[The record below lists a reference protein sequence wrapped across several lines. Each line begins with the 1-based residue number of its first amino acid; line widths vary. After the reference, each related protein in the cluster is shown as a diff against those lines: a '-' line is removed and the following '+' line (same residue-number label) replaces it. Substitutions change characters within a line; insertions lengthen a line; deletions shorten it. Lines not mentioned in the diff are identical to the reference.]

1 VAKDLSI
8 LIPSAREM
16 FLKDT
21 VEDLLRNIEMDTDII
36 VTLDGTWADPPLVQN
51 DRVNVIYVNPSIGQR
66 AATNLACRLSQAKYV
81 MKVDAHCAF
90 DKGFDRKM
98 IEGFQKMGD
107 DVTMVPVMRN
117 LHAFDWKCHH
127 CGFKSYQ
134 GPTPTVC
141 ACGSPKFRRK
151 MIWEPRKGTHSISYT
166 FDSGKLADVG
176 YEKSD
181 PHFQYSHEYK
191 NRDEYKRGAFVG
203 YRLSFDKPSL
213 SPRIVGL
220 LTNFANSHHLPSG
233 TYSFWSGENVPV
245 DTVGLSPVNNS
256 WCIRAIEVLGIRD
269 KLKVGGITTTPI
281 LAEMVE
287 NGDIL
292 PPSSGQGSDKP
303 RIGETMGESLPPEVS
318 APSITADVYS
328 PAPIPTT
335 RNAVNFDVVEEL
347 NGILGSEFIY
357 NEKTS
362 SFHNG
367 SVSLVPIYCKEFT
380 ESCSLQGSAFMCTRD
395 NYWKWEVSDENAGS
409 WGNQG
414 IEVALATWLSGGRV
428 LVNHN
433 TWYAHMFRTQGGDFG
448 FPWDAHGRAIQKTKF
463 FIRDKFWLQKHPTQ
477 IHPVSWL
484 IEKFLPINYK
494 NNEGRMVPAWPAQD
508 LEVLKTLE
516 RVV

>member
-1 VAKDLSI
+1 
-8 LIPSAREM
+8 M
-16 FLKDT
+16 FLRDT

-51 DRVNVIYVNPSIGQR
+51 DRVNVIYVSPSIGQR

-90 DKGFDRKM
+90 DQGFDRKM

-141 ACGSPKFRRK
+141 ACGNPKFRRK

-166 FDSGKLADVG
+166 FDSGKLAEVG

-181 PHFQYSHEYK
+181 PHFQYYHEFK
-191 NRDEYKRGAFVG
+191 NRPEY
-203 YRLSFDKPSL
+203 
-213 SPRIVGL
+213 
-220 LTNFANSHHLPSG
+220 
-233 TYSFWSGENVPV
+233 
-245 DTVGLSPVNNS
+245 
-256 WCIRAIEVLGIRD
+256 
-269 KLKVGGITTTPI
+269 LKMK
-281 LAEMVE
+281 E
-287 NGDIL
+287 
-292 PPSSGQGSDKP
+292 
-303 RIGETMGESLPPEVS
+303 ETG
-318 APSITADVYS
+318 
-328 PAPIPTT
+328 
-335 RNAVNFDVVEEL
+335 
-347 NGILGSEFIY
+347 
-357 NEKTS
+357 
-362 SFHNG
+362 
-367 SVSLVPIYCKEFT
+367 FT
-380 ESCSLQGSAFMCTRD
+380 ESMSLQGSAFMCTRD

-433 TWYAHMFRTQGGDFG
+433 TWYAHLFRTQGADFG
-448 FPWDAHGRAIQKTKF
+448 FPWEAHGRAIQRTKM
-463 FIRDKFWLQKHPTQ
+463 FIKDKFWLGQHPTQ
-477 IHPVSWL
+477 IRPVSWL

-494 NNEGRMVPAWPAQD
+494 NQEGRMVPAWSAQD
-508 LEVLKTLE
+508 LEALKTLE
-516 RVV
+516 KS